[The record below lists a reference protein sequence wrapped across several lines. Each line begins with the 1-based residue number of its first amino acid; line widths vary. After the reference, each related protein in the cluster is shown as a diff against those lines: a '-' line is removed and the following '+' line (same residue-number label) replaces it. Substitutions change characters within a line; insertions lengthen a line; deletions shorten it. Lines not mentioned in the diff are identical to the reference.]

1 MKCKKCGAE
10 LSDDAEFCPVCRSS
24 VGGTEQEA
32 VSCTAPP
39 APTPE
44 PENIPPEEPEDYSA
58 GAAEPVIAPVKK
70 PRKMCLAVSVVLSV
84 VFGML
89 TMFVCQT
96 AAVLCTFSG
105 ALSSHAVSEQI
116 TGIDVGSIEIGSLIP
131 DNIKEQFG
139 IDPSEITGDIAGIV
153 SRFSGGAMS
162 SGQAAEIIRKADISK
177 DIAKIVQSY
186 EDFIMSGKSDVDISA
201 ELQRIIL
208 GAKQVYKDVTGME
221 VPADFDQDVI
231 NALKENA
238 EALQQA
244 APQAALGV
252 MGDTLRIVFS
262 PAVWIAAFVLSALF
276 PFARRTY
283 HQTRS
288 RGSDERRR
296 CVFRLRRRDLD
307 YQRGKRNGDENSA
320 VRRRRYDEGVFKCA
334 WRQAYDLRSG
344 ACCGGRSAYRGIY
357 RREGHVGKEA
367 QKSIKYTAVRKDRRF
382 YSPSAVSCIQYKRR
396 QKGE

>member
-32 VSCTAPP
+32 VSCAAPP

-44 PENIPPEEPEDYSA
+44 PTPEPESIPPEEPADYSA

-70 PRKMCLAVSVVLSV
+70 PRKMSLAVSAVLSV

-116 TGIDVGSIEIGSLIP
+116 ADIDVGSIEIGSLIP
-131 DNIKEQFG
+131 DNIKEQFS

-162 SGQAAEIIRKADISK
+162 SGQAAEIIKKADISK

-208 GAKQVYKDVTGME
+208 GAKQVYKDVTGM
-221 VPADFDQDVI
+221 
-231 NALKENA
+231 
-238 EALQQA
+238 
-244 APQAALGV
+244 
-252 MGDTLRIVFS
+252 
-262 PAVWIAAFVLSALF
+262 
-276 PFARRTY
+276 
-283 HQTRS
+283 
-288 RGSDERRR
+288 
-296 CVFRLRRRDLD
+296 
-307 YQRGKRNGDENSA
+307 
-320 VRRRRYDEGVFKCA
+320 
-334 WRQAYDLRSG
+334 
-344 ACCGGRSAYRGIY
+344 
-357 RREGHVGKEA
+357 
-367 QKSIKYTAVRKDRRF
+367 
-382 YSPSAVSCIQYKRR
+382 
-396 QKGE
+396 